1 MKIIIAALAL
11 ASTLT
16 PSAARSADNGV
27 LRHLVYNVRVGLHQE
42 MEVKRS
48 GLESRRIGVLSPT
61 ARYSTDTRA
70 TGTIAVDVIAQTPTD
85 LGLVVMVSE
94 RTDRRDAA
102 RAEVGIEANGTLHIN
117 PSDNVTEEEKT
128 LLRFLA
134 RGLVSAS
141 DVNKGSRWT
150 INAGAGETTDRTD
163 YEILLAD
170 GSGVVRLK
178 VDRLVKVPGAQA
190 YSAITHG
197 KATYDTR
204 YIVPTDVSFSTRTEE
219 GSAIDQYTTTF
230 FDIDLELQN
239 DSMRKA
245 KA

>member
-1 MKIIIAALAL
+1 MKTVICALTL
-11 ASTLT
+11 ASSLTLMG
-16 PSAARSADNGV
+16 AKSADSGV
-27 LRHLVYNVRVGLHQE
+27 MRHLVYDVRVGVHQE
-42 MEVKRS
+42 MELKRS
-48 GLESRRIGVLSPT
+48 GLESQRRGVLSPT
-61 ARYSTDTRA
+61 ARYATDTRA
-70 TGTIAVDVIAQTPTD
+70 TGTIAVDVIAQTSTD

-94 RTDRRDAA
+94 RTDRRSAS
-102 RAEVGIEANGTLHIN
+102 RAEVGIEANGTLRIN
-117 PSDNVTEEEKT
+117 PSDTVTEEEKT

-134 RGLVSAS
+134 RGLVSGG
-141 DVNKGSRWT
+141 DFIKGSRWT
-150 INAGAGETTDRTD
+150 INASAGETTDRTD

-170 GSGVVRLK
+170 GNGIVRLN

-204 YIVPTDVSFSTRTEE
+204 YIVPTEVSFSTRTEE
-219 GSAIDQYTTTF
+219 GSAIDQYITTF